1 MIPPVRIGYQLA
13 GYTDGEG
20 CFHIKR
26 AKARRQRINY
36 ACEFVL
42 NVRWDDRAALEFY
55 RDATGLGTI
64 YFIKRGNYDVVNAQP
79 LARWAVTRQ
88 AECLEVVRIF
98 ETYPLLTKKAR
109 DFAIW
114 AQAVRYWNSDKPE
127 GMEPLARWYQA
138 IRDVRV
144 FDLEML
150 PEPVELDDPIPALF
164 NWEAQ
169 SQESR
174 PE

>member
-1 MIPPVRIGYQLA
+1 MIPPVDVGYQLA

-26 AKARRQRINY
+26 AKSKRRRY
-36 ACEFVL
+36 PSYTCEFVV

-55 RDATGLGTI
+55 REQTGLGTV

-79 LARWAVTRQ
+79 LARWAVQRQ

-98 ETYPLLTKKAR
+98 EEYPLRTKKAR

-114 AQAVRYWNSDKPE
+114 AQAVRYLNSAKPE

-144 FDLEML
+144 FDVDLL
-150 PEPVELDDPIPALF
+150 PEPVELDELTPALF
-164 NWEAQ
+164 DFEDSNT
-169 SQESR
+169 ESK
-174 PE
+174 P